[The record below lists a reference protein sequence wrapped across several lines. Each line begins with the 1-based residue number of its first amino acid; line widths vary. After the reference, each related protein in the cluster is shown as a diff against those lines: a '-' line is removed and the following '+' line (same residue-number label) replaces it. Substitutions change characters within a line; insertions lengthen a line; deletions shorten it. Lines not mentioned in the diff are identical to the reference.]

1 MNLRDSAGADSVV
14 YSVNC
19 DMMMVLG

>member
-1 MNLRDSAGADSVV
+1 MNLRDSAGADSMV

-19 DMMMVLG
+19 DMMIFLG